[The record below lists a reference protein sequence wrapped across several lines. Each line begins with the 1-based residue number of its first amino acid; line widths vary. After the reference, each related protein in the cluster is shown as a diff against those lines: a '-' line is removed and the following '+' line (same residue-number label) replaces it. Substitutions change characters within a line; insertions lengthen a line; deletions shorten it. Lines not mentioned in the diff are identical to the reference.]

1 MNTEKIGAYLASLR
15 KGQNMT
21 QQEEAERLGVS
32 NKTVSKWESG
42 AGLPDIGA
50 LPAIAALYGVTADDI
65 LAGET
70 RPRQGVVNGEVTA
83 YLERRGELR
92 YRIGYAAALLA
103 TIASVVLGGYNWSIL
118 LLIAGGLALWI
129 GWSRCSGETLRIR
142 LLGLIPVT
150 ALWLMVL
157 ARDRLSWSWIYDLLP
172 ETVTQRLWAWMAV
185 RDVVVWL
192 VLLAALLVMY
202 LAGSIIAK
210 RPLLRYK
217 AQRWVALLG
226 WALLVAAE
234 VLRVAVCWDEA
245 MAYATTSTIF
255 VGGDSTVL
263 GQRAI
268 ALEDANTPFM
278 WLRWGLMIAAI
289 AALVWVTLREKKKE
303 NGTTAGNT

>member
-21 QQEEAERLGVS
+21 QQEAAERLGVS

>member
-21 QQEEAERLGVS
+21 QQEAAERLGVS

-70 RPRQGVVNGEVTA
+70 RPRQGVVGGEVAA

-92 YRIGYAAALLA
+92 YRIGYAVALLA
-103 TIASVVLGGYNWSIL
+103 TVASVVLGGYSWSVL

-157 ARDRLSWSWIYDLLP
+157 ARDRLSWSWIYDLLS

-234 VLRVAVCWDEA
+234 VLRVAVCWDKA

-303 NGTTAGNT
+303 NTANTGNT

>member
-21 QQEEAERLGVS
+21 QQEAAERLGVS

-70 RPRQGVVNGEVTA
+70 RPRQGVADGEVTA

-92 YRIGYAAALLA
+92 YRIGYAVSLLT
-103 TIASVVLGGYNWSIL
+103 TIASVVLGGYSWSVL

-129 GWSRCSGETLRIR
+129 GWSRCSGETLRLR
-142 LLGLIPVT
+142 LLGLIPVA

-157 ARDRLSWSWIYDLLP
+157 ARDRLSWSWIYELMP
-172 ETVTQRLWAWMAV
+172 ETVTQRLWAWMTV
-185 RDVVVWL
+185 RDVTVWL

-202 LAGSIIAK
+202 LAGGIIAK

-217 AQRWVALLG
+217 VQRRVALAG

-234 VLRVAVCWDEA
+234 VLRVAVCWDKA

-278 WLRWGLMIAAI
+278 WLRWGLVIAGVAS
-289 AALVWVTLREKKKE
+289 LVWVTLREKKKE
-303 NGTTAGNT
+303 NGVVAGNT

>member
-21 QQEEAERLGVS
+21 QQEAAERLGVS

-70 RPRQGVVNGEVTA
+70 RSRQGVVNGEVTA

-92 YRIGYAAALLA
+92 YRIGYGVSVLA
-103 TIASVVLGGYNWSIL
+103 TMASVVLGGYNWSIL
-118 LLIAGGLALWI
+118 MLIAGGLALWI
-129 GWSRCSGETLRIR
+129 GWNRCSGETLRLR
-142 LLGLIPVT
+142 LLGLIPVA

-157 ARDRLSWSWIYDLLP
+157 VRERLSWSWIHALLP
-172 ETVTQRLWAWMAV
+172 DTVTQREWAYLAV
-185 RDVVVWL
+185 KEVAVWL

-202 LAGSIIAK
+202 IAGSIIAR

-217 AQRWVALLG
+217 AQQRVALLD
-226 WALLVAAE
+226 WVLLVAAE
-234 VLRVAVCWDEA
+234 VLRVVVCWDKA
-245 MAYATTSTIF
+245 IAYATTKTIF
-255 VGGDSTVL
+255 IGGDSTVL
-263 GQRAI
+263 GQRSI
-268 ALEDANTPFM
+268 ALQEANAPFM
-278 WLRWGLMIAAI
+278 WLRWGLIAAGI
-289 AALVWVTLREKKKE
+289 GALVWVTLREKKKE
-303 NGTTAGNT
+303 NGEATGNT